1 MQNTTNINY
10 SNDGYIIN
18 LYPHNT
24 DSKESIEN
32 KDEWLDYLNETI
44 ANDIASRKE
53 RTDYSTK
60 ERYIYNDDVKNW
72 IVQHVRR
79 TMQLEN
85 AKSQTKALLT
95 IKNVITDH
103 LFITR
108 AIIDSKC
115 RYNPLDSLRSPN
127 TRYNS
132 EEPCEYWVYADID
145 NSGEEQ
151 VWIKLNQIIKTLL
164 IETETSTSLDVAK
177 QLISVMSEDSN
188 IPTINFASHEDPTTI
203 KDAGFDISTH
213 FSDGTYNHCK
223 KELRRSLPS
232 DFVEIIGRRRYPL
245 RRAIDDNEAYAANKE
260 MIDDYY
266 NEIANYVP
274 ERALLLKQVHLTALL
289 GYKPDMKAI
298 NLQGRRGTGKSS
310 YIEIAI
316 SLAGEENTG
325 TASYESMQDDNT
337 LAELKDK
344 TLIYSQDQDDKVS
357 ISKTGVIK
365 NLLIG
370 EDVAYIP
377 KYRSQHKMNARNAT
391 ILQAYN
397 SAPKFVSRSDNTPL
411 LDRMKLVVF
420 ENTFRH
426 TEKEDRNK
434 MMKMRDA
441 TFMPFIAR
449 YLLEEVPVFKAYS
462 DSGDEQALK
471 NQIDDNPLVDFV
483 KELERGGILKL
494 PAIPVQD
501 LYERYKSWFENE
513 NEGGKIISARGFISP
528 ITELLSDYGYARA
541 KDDRYDRRTITALES
556 SNYINEKMYDGL
568 LGKLDLNKDTETSNK
583 KQVILYKRNYD
594 YDDDSE
600 YAKIKNDTFEQRD
613 LFSYLMRLHLRKD
626 IKNKSNELITTK
638 ELTTINSNDKQEII
652 EIIEELRDEY

>member
-1 MQNTTNINY
+1 MTDTTNINY
-10 SNDGYIIN
+10 SNNGYIIN

-24 DSKESIEN
+24 DSKSSIEN
-32 KDEWLDYLNETI
+32 KNDWLDYLNEQI
-44 ANDIASRKE
+44 ANDIENRPE
-53 RTDYSTK
+53 REDYSAK
-60 ERYIYNDDVKNW
+60 ERYIYNDDVKKW
-72 IVQHVRR
+72 VVQHVQRA
-79 TMQLEN
+79 MQLEN
-85 AKSQTKALLT
+85 AKSQTKALLKL
-95 IKNVITDH
+95 KNVMTDH

-127 TRYNS
+127 TRYKS

-145 NSGEEQ
+145 NDREEQ
-151 VWIKLNQIIKTLL
+151 VWVKLNQIIKTLL
-164 IETETSTSLDVAK
+164 IETEISISPDVAK
-177 QLISVMSEDSN
+177 QLINVMDEDLS

-203 KDAGFDISTH
+203 KDTGFDISTH

-316 SLAGEENTG
+316 SLVGEENTG

-357 ISKTGVIK
+357 ISKTGIIK

-397 SAPKFVSRSDNTPL
+397 NAPRFVTKSDNTPL
-411 LDRMKLVVF
+411 LDRMKLAVF

-434 MMKMRDA
+434 MMKMRDE

-449 YLLEEVPVFKAYS
+449 YLLEEVPAFKAYS

-471 NQIDDNPLVDFV
+471 NQIDDNPMVDFV
-483 KELERGGILKL
+483 KELEQGGILRM

-501 LYERYKSWFENE
+501 LYERYKTWFENE
-513 NEGGKIISARGFISP
+513 NEGGKIISARGFITP
-528 ITELLSDYGYARA
+528 ITELLSDYGYKRA
-541 KDDRYDRRTITALES
+541 KNEKDDRKTITALES
-556 SNYINEKMYDGL
+556 SNHINKQIYDRL
-568 LGKLDLNKDTETSNK
+568 LNKLDLNGETNNK

-594 YDDDSE
+594 YDDENE
-600 YAKIKNDTFEQRD
+600 YNRIQNGNFTECD

-626 IKNKSNELITTK
+626 IKNNSNELITTK
-638 ELTTINSNDKQEII
+638 ELAAIDSNDKQEII
-652 EIIEELRDEY
+652 ELINELRNED

>member
-1 MQNTTNINY
+1 MKNIQYHN
-10 SNDGYIIN
+10 NGYIIN

-24 DSKESIEN
+24 DSKSSIEN
-32 KDEWLDYLNETI
+32 KNDWLDYLNEQI
-44 ANDIASRKE
+44 ANDIENRPE
-53 RTDYSTK
+53 REDYSAK
-60 ERYIYNDDVKNW
+60 ERYIYNDDVKKW
-72 IVQHVRR
+72 VVQHVQRA
-79 TMQLEN
+79 MQLEN
-85 AKSQTKALLT
+85 TKGQTKALLKL
-95 IKNVITDH
+95 KNVMTDH

-127 TRYNS
+127 TRYKS

-145 NSGEEQ
+145 NDREEQ
-151 VWIKLNQIIKTLL
+151 VWVKLNQIIKTLL
-164 IETETSTSLDVAK
+164 IETEISINPDVAK
-177 QLISVMSEDSN
+177 QLINVMDEDLS

-203 KDAGFDISTH
+203 KDTGFNISTH
-213 FSDGTYNHCK
+213 FSDGTYNHYEK
-223 KELRRSLPS
+223 TLRRSLPS

-245 RRAIDDNEAYAANKE
+245 RKAIDDNEAYAVNKQ

-316 SLAGEENTG
+316 SLAGEENAG

-357 ISKTGVIK
+357 ISKTGIIK

-397 SAPKFVSRSDNTPL
+397 NAPRFVTKSDNTPL

-434 MMKMRDA
+434 MMKMRDE

-449 YLLEEVPVFKAYS
+449 YLLEEVPVFKSYS

-471 NQIDDNPLVDFV
+471 NQIDDNPMVDFV
-483 KELERGGILKL
+483 KELEQGGILRM

-501 LYERYKSWFENE
+501 LYERYKGWFENE
-513 NEGGKIISARGFISP
+513 NEGGKIISSRGFITP
-528 ITELLSDYGYARA
+528 ITELLSDYGYKRA
-541 KDDRYDRRTITALES
+541 KDEAGDRKTISALES
-556 SNYINEKMYDGL
+556 TNHINKRLYDAL
-568 LGKLDLNKDTETSNK
+568 LSRLDLNCEANNK
-583 KQVILYKRNYD
+583 KQVILYKTNYD
-594 YDDDSE
+594 YDDEQE
-600 YAKIKNDTFEQRD
+600 YNRMQNENFTMSD
-613 LFSYLMRLHLRKD
+613 LFSYMMRLHLRKD
-626 IKNKSNELITTK
+626 IKNESNELITTK
-638 ELTTINSNDKQEII
+638 ELAAINSNDKQEII
-652 EIIEELRDEY
+652 EIIKELREEY

>member
-1 MQNTTNINY
+1 MTDTTNINY

-24 DSKESIEN
+24 DSKSSIEN
-32 KDEWLDYLNETI
+32 KNDWLDYLNEQI
-44 ANDIASRKE
+44 ANDIENRPE
-53 RTDYSTK
+53 REDYSAK
-60 ERYIYNDDVKNW
+60 ERYIYNDDVKKW
-72 IVQHVRR
+72 VVQHVQRA
-79 TMQLEN
+79 MQLEN
-85 AKSQTKALLT
+85 AKSQTKALLKL
-95 IKNVITDH
+95 KNVMADH

-127 TRYNS
+127 TRYKS

-145 NSGEEQ
+145 NDREEQ
-151 VWIKLNQIIKTLL
+151 VWVKLNQIIKTLL
-164 IETETSTSLDVAK
+164 IETEISISPDVAK
-177 QLISVMSEDSN
+177 QLINVMDEDLS

-203 KDAGFDISTH
+203 KDTGFDISTH
-213 FSDGTYNHCK
+213 FSDGTYNHYEK
-223 KELRRSLPS
+223 TLRRSLPS

-357 ISKTGVIK
+357 ISKTGIIK

-397 SAPKFVSRSDNTPL
+397 NAPRFVTKSDNTPL
-411 LDRMKLVVF
+411 LDRMKLAVF

-434 MMKMRDA
+434 MMKMRDE

-449 YLLEEVPVFKAYS
+449 YLLEEVPAFKAYS

-471 NQIDDNPLVDFV
+471 NQIDDNPMVDFV
-483 KELERGGILKL
+483 KELEQGGILRM

-501 LYERYKSWFENE
+501 LYERYKGWFENE
-513 NEGGKIISARGFISP
+513 NEGGKIISSRGFITP
-528 ITELLSDYGYARA
+528 ITELLSDYGYKRA
-541 KDDRYDRRTITALES
+541 KDEKEDRKTISALES
-556 SNYINEKMYDGL
+556 TNHINKRLYDAL
-568 LGKLDLNKDTETSNK
+568 LSRLDLNCEVNNK
-583 KQVILYKRNYD
+583 KQVILYKINYD
-594 YDDDSE
+594 YDDEQE
-600 YAKIKNDTFEQRD
+600 YNRMQNENFTMSD
-613 LFSYLMRLHLRKD
+613 LFSYMMRLHLRKD
-626 IKNKSNELITTK
+626 IKNESNELITTK
-638 ELTTINSNDKQEII
+638 ELAAINSNDKQEII
-652 EIIEELRDEY
+652 EIIKELKDEY